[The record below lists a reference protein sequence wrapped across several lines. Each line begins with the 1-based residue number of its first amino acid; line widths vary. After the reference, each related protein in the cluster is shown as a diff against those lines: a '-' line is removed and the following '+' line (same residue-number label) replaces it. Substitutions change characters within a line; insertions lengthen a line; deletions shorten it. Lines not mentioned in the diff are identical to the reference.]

1 MPTTLTERFRFF
13 SSHQS
18 SEPFHVVGFRG
29 VEGLHRLFDFQI
41 DLVCADA
48 AVDTAA
54 LLAAPCRFEVTRDG
68 DADPAVFSGYP
79 AAVEQRG
86 FFNGYAYY
94 AVRLR
99 PTFWK
104 LSQIRQSAIFLGKKL
119 EDVLRE
125 LMSSQPFFSFPHEF
139 RLTAQD
145 YPAPE
150 FAMQYQETLYDY
162 MCWRMEEQGAY
173 FYFEEKDGADTV
185 IFADAPQSHSTDGA
199 PLLSYS
205 PASGLEGDLR
215 EEVVVS
221 FALTQTPLPRRVVLR
236 SYDWRNPNKPV
247 VGMADVDGNGLGDVY
262 LSNEYVDNDNAASRL
277 AAIRA
282 EELRCRGRLFHG
294 ASSAPV
300 LRPGRI
306 FRLDRHYSDPFNR
319 DYLVTEIAHEGRQD
333 AFLSLGLGIPLREP
347 GERLY
352 YRNTFTCM
360 EADVP
365 YRPARTAPR
374 SRISGVLRAFVAG
387 DSTGARAE
395 MDEYGR
401 YKLTFPFDISGR
413 TGGNASCWIRR
424 AQPQVGKDS
433 GLGLPLLPGTE
444 VLVSFVDGNP
454 DLPVIGG
461 ALANGETGSI
471 SGAGNANFQGLRSPG
486 GNQITINDTDKKQGI
501 SLSTP
506 AGSGL
511 TLAAG
516 STESAILTSAN
527 VMQTAGIGMTQLASF
542 GLSQISGY
550 KLNNGVYG
558 YGHAYFFTTFFE
570 ALAKMGSTAADSLG
584 SSVAGSSVGKEIAAW
599 SSTGLKA
606 LATALNASA
615 SIQSSKGM
623 TPLKYGVSLL
633 AKSDEARSLLQIF
646 PNKAELLSVMVTY
659 LTSLALK
666 SAADVTNLGLEAGSA
681 VPKTVY
687 LDALETAM
695 KTLYEKDNKV
705 YTAYDE
711 SGRAARITSGC
722 AAYEEVATDLV
733 KAIATC
739 DSAIATQKNTASEAM
754 KTYEASTKGASD
766 KTTMDA
772 AVAGCVSKIAEQEQS
787 KAKLSACL
795 TALEKAWQDC
805 CGKNSM
811 SDAAYFYKNKIDA
824 VRTFV
829 TDDVLALI
837 PELVSLVLFVQ
848 GYEKTNTLGGILLR
862 TDDANITMTARDS
875 IAMHSQRGILRN
887 TRDLPRPDSPAM
899 APHHK
904 KYTKTTTDALGK
916 LEDYAPGEEADYVG
930 VLTPFTPPP
939 PLLYMGEMTYANAW
953 GLEIQQ
959 GHATDFM
966 REIDDLIW
974 HIKDD
979 TTTRRGDYIRQRAT
993 FLADATELEFR
1004 RNRWSYQHS
1013 EENAHIQADK
1023 NILLKSGNT
1032 AFNMSGTASQITA
1045 FATGDNALFGVLVSN
1060 NTMLSLD
1067 DHSWILGT
1075 AQNDNEVFLQGAAN
1089 GIQINASPASVVVS
1103 NDQGVKISAGEG
1115 KATVSCNDANIGI
1128 TPGGGGAVNIDK
1140 VQISGSAI
1148 KGTDNGILEIGNG
1161 AIKITGA
1168 KATITDVSRKF
1179 TDIENTLNDMKS
1191 KLEKSRKDAEQ
1202 TAQAHVQGTAGTAG
1216 PQGA

>member
-18 SEPFHVVGFRG
+18 NEPFHVVGFRG
-29 VEGLHRLFDFQI
+29 VEGLHQLFDFQI

-48 AVDTAA
+48 AVDTGA
-54 LLAAPCRFEVTRDG
+54 LLAAPCCFEVVRDG
-68 DADPAVFSGYP
+68 DAEPAVFSGYP

-150 FAMQYQETLYDY
+150 FAMQYQETLHDY

-173 FYFEEKDGADTV
+173 FYFEEKDGTDKV
-185 IFADAPQSHSTDGA
+185 IFADAPQSHSTDDI
-199 PLLSYS
+199 PRLSYS
-205 PASGLEGDLR
+205 PASGLEGDMR
-215 EEVVVS
+215 EEVIVS

-262 LSNEYVDNDNAASRL
+262 LSNEYVDNDNEANRL

-306 FRLDRHYSDPFNR
+306 FRLDGHYSDPFNR
-319 DYLVTEIAHEGRQD
+319 DYLITEVTHEGRQD

-374 SRISGVLRAFVAG
+374 SRIPGVLRAFVAG
-387 DSTGARAE
+387 DSSGARAE
-395 MDEYGR
+395 MDGYGR

-471 SGAGNANFQGLRSPG
+471 SGSGNANFQGLRSPG

-527 VMQTAGIGMTQLASF
+527 VMQTAGVGMTQLASF

-570 ALAKMGSTAADSLG
+570 ALANIGSTAADSLG
-584 SSVAGSSVGKEIAAW
+584 SSVAGDSTGKESAAW

-666 SAADVTNLGLEAGSA
+666 SAADITNLGLEAGSA

-695 KTLYEKDNKV
+695 KTLYDKDGKV
-705 YTAYDE
+705 YTAYNE

-722 AAYEEVATDLV
+722 AAYEEVATALV
-733 KAIATC
+733 KAIATY
-739 DSAIATQKNTASEAM
+739 DSAIAAQKNAASEAM
-754 KTYEASTKGASD
+754 KTYEASAKEASD

-772 AVAGCVSKIAEQEQS
+772 TVAGCVSEIVKQEQN
-787 KAKLSACL
+787 KAELSACL

-887 TRDLPRPDSPAM
+887 TRDLPRPASPDM
-899 APHHK
+899 ALHHK
-904 KYTKTTTDALGK
+904 KYTKTTADALGK
-916 LEDYAPGEEADYVG
+916 LENYAPGEAPGNIG
-930 VLTPFTPPP
+930 VLTPFSS
-939 PLLYMGEMTYANAW
+939 LNADDAMAKANAW

-966 REIDDLIW
+966 QEIDALDWRL
-974 HIKDD
+974 KDD
-979 TTTRRGDYIRQRAT
+979 TTTRRGDYIRKRAT
-993 FLADATELEFR
+993 FLADTTELEFR
-1004 RNRWSYQHS
+1004 RNRWAYQHS
-1013 EENAHIQADK
+1013 EENARITADK
-1023 NILLKSGNT
+1023 QLTLTSGPAAMTLQQVTNAQNIAMLLGTKDDHGQLVLSSQASANNAAATQAIFSPTSLAVTCKPDNVVNPTARLDMGDGTANLSAKEARLILEDNKVCLDGKGSKIVCSDQGISLEPANGKVTLADIAFSGN
-1032 AFNMSGTASQITA
+1032 QIT
-1045 FATGDNALFGVLVSN
+1045 
-1060 NTMLSLD
+1060 
-1067 DHSWILGT
+1067 GT
-1075 AQNDNEVFLQGAAN
+1075 RD
-1089 GIQINASPASVVVS
+1089 
-1103 NDQGVKISAGEG
+1103 
-1115 KATVSCNDANIGI
+1115 
-1128 TPGGGGAVNIDK
+1128 
-1140 VQISGSAI
+1140 
-1148 KGTDNGILEIGNG
+1148 GILTLGNG

-1168 KATITDVSRKF
+1168 SATI
-1179 TDIENTLNDMKS
+1179 
-1191 KLEKSRKDAEQ
+1191 KLQGDASTRAADQFEQRQDEVLSVEKVAKLLQAMLAGEYDA
-1202 TAQAHVQGTAGTAG
+1202 
-1216 PQGA
+1216 

>member
-18 SEPFHVVGFRG
+18 NEPFHVVGFRG
-29 VEGLHRLFDFQI
+29 VEGLHQLFDFQI
-41 DLVCADA
+41 DLVCTDA
-48 AVDTAA
+48 AVDTGA
-54 LLAAPCRFEVTRDG
+54 LLAAPCRFEVVRDG
-68 DADPAVFSGYP
+68 DAEPAVFSGYP

-150 FAMQYQETLYDY
+150 FAMQYQETLHDY

-173 FYFEEKDGADTV
+173 FYFEEKDGTDKV
-185 IFADAPQSHSTDGA
+185 IFADAPQSHSTDDI
-199 PLLSYS
+199 PRLSYS
-205 PASGLEGDLR
+205 PASGLEGDMR
-215 EEVVVS
+215 EEVIVS

-262 LSNEYVDNDNAASRL
+262 LSNEYVDNDNEANRL

-306 FRLDRHYSDPFNR
+306 FRLDGHYSDPFNR
-319 DYLVTEIAHEGRQD
+319 DYLITEVTHEGRQD

-374 SRISGVLRAFVAG
+374 SRIPGVLRAFVAG
-387 DSTGARAE
+387 DSSGARAE
-395 MDEYGR
+395 MDGYGR

-527 VMQTAGIGMTQLASF
+527 VMQTAGVGMTQLASF

-570 ALAKMGSTAADSLG
+570 ALANIGSTAADSLG
-584 SSVAGSSVGKEIAAW
+584 SSVAGDSTGKESAAW

-666 SAADVTNLGLEAGSA
+666 SAADITNLGLEAGSA

-695 KTLYEKDNKV
+695 KTLYDKDEKV
-705 YTAYDE
+705 YAAYNE

-722 AAYEEVATDLV
+722 AAYEEVATALV
-733 KAIATC
+733 KAIATY
-739 DSAIATQKNTASEAM
+739 DSAIAAQKNAASEAM
-754 KTYEASTKGASD
+754 KTYEASAKEASD

-772 AVAGCVSKIAEQEQS
+772 TVAGCVSEIVKQEQN
-787 KAKLSACL
+787 KAELSACL

-887 TRDLPRPDSPAM
+887 TRDLPRPASPDM
-899 APHHK
+899 ALHHK

-916 LEDYAPGEEADYVG
+916 LENYAPGEAPGNIG
-930 VLTPFTPPP
+930 VLTPFSS
-939 PLLYMGEMTYANAW
+939 LNADDAMAKANAW

-966 REIDDLIW
+966 QEIDALDW
-974 HIKDD
+974 RIKDD
-979 TTTRRGDYIRQRAT
+979 TTTRRGDYIRKRAT
-993 FLADATELEFR
+993 FLADTTELEFR
-1004 RNRWSYQHS
+1004 RNRWAYQHS
-1013 EENAHIQADK
+1013 EENARITADK
-1023 NILLKSGNT
+1023 QLTLTSGPAAMTLQQVTNAQNIAMLLGTKDDHGQLVLSSQASANNAAATQAIFSPTSLAVTCKPDNVVNPTARLDMGDGTANLSAKEARLILEDNKVCLDGKGSKIVCSDQGISLEPANGKVTLADIAFSGN
-1032 AFNMSGTASQITA
+1032 QIT
-1045 FATGDNALFGVLVSN
+1045 
-1060 NTMLSLD
+1060 
-1067 DHSWILGT
+1067 GT
-1075 AQNDNEVFLQGAAN
+1075 RD
-1089 GIQINASPASVVVS
+1089 
-1103 NDQGVKISAGEG
+1103 
-1115 KATVSCNDANIGI
+1115 
-1128 TPGGGGAVNIDK
+1128 
-1140 VQISGSAI
+1140 
-1148 KGTDNGILEIGNG
+1148 GILTLGNG

-1168 KATITDVSRKF
+1168 SATI
-1179 TDIENTLNDMKS
+1179 
-1191 KLEKSRKDAEQ
+1191 KLQGDASTRAADQFEQRQDEVLSVEKVAKLLQAMLAGEYDA
-1202 TAQAHVQGTAGTAG
+1202 
-1216 PQGA
+1216 